1 MEPEAPAPDRP
12 MLHPRYP
19 LAGSRMVRA
28 ARWAATFATVA
39 VIASAC
45 GGDDASPGGDAPPV
59 GSVAVD
65 VGDFFDP
72 VSLSPDGRWIAYV
85 DGGGADDAVCLLEL
99 VDGATP
105 SCAGPDVVGSFTMT
119 WSDDSTRVVTGS
131 DPRLYRL
138 ARTVIVD
145 QEGASTPVGRADD
158 SGDAPLQW
166 GAAFWDGAVV
176 FFRQQPGADTT
187 ELVLDMAEGDERV
200 VAEVSGFPVWPVVVD
215 GDEAVLTMG
224 PASASVLMSVD
235 LESGAVT
242 EVAGTEGWTATAR
255 SASTVLAFDQRV
267 VGAGTEG
274 APFALIDL
282 DDGDVVEVARE
293 GSRGRAAA
301 LTGDGDRLAVVW
313 VQINGSDED
322 VVVGVADVDA
332 LRSGDA
338 TWVDTPLDGRGPITD
353 LFVRMRWTSEQTIT
367 MVVDGAVETIE
378 IGDG

>member
-1 MEPEAPAPDRP
+1 
-12 MLHPRYP
+12 
-19 LAGSRMVRA
+19 MVRA
-28 ARWAATFATVA
+28 VRCAATFAAVA
-39 VIASAC
+39 VIAAAC
-45 GGDDASPGGDAPPV
+45 GGGDSGSGGEAPPV

-72 VSLSPDGRWIAYV
+72 VSLSPDGRWIAHV
-85 DGGGADDAVCLLEL
+85 DGGGAGDTVCLLEL

-105 SCAGPDVVGSFTMT
+105 SCAGPEVVGSFTMT

-131 DPRLYRL
+131 DPRLLRL
-138 ARTVIVD
+138 AQTVIVD
-145 QEGASTPVGRADD
+145 RDGTSTPVGRTDD
-158 SGDAPLQW
+158 SGDGPLQW
-166 GAAFWDGAVV
+166 GGAFWGDAVV
-176 FFRQQPGADTT
+176 FFRSQPGVDTT
-187 ELVLDMAEGDERV
+187 ELVLDTADGDERV
-200 VAEVSGFPVWPVVVD
+200 VADVPGLAVWPVIVE
-215 GDEAVLTMG
+215 GDEAVVTIRPESTVGVLT
-224 PASASVLMSVD
+224 VD

-255 SASTVLAFDQRV
+255 SGSTVLAFDQLV
-267 VGAGTEG
+267 VGGGTG
-274 APFALIDL
+274 DAPFALIDL

-313 VQINGSDED
+313 AQGNGSDGD

-338 TWVDTPLDGRGPITD
+338 TWVDTPLDGPGPITD

-378 IGDG
+378 VGDG